1 MQKNIGKDA
10 VEMICVA
17 GVATIGYTA
26 QHSFFGIM
34 GENLLKRIR
43 ELTFEN
49 ISKNEISWFDLDGN
63 NSSQL
68 CSRLSTDATT
78 VKGAV
83 GDRISLMISS
93 FSCMLATC
101 VIAFTFQWKMTLVM
115 LAIFPLLLFGNIC
128 QRIILAGY
136 SKDVASAHTRS
147 GMIAGEAVSNIRT
160 VAAFNAED
168 CVMNLFRHELAIPLE
183 RSSWRGQVA
192 GISFGISQL
201 CLYGSYALSL
211 WYGGELIGKDEA
223 SFDEIIKTFLVLSIS
238 AFSIADALALLPDAA
253 KGSQALQSVFAIL
266 DRRTKIDTVDP
277 NAEVIET
284 VRGDIKFH
292 HVSFSYPSRSDVQI
306 FRDLNLEVKAGK
318 SLALVGPSGS
328 GKSSVIALLERFYD
342 LTSGSVFIDGKDI
355 RKVNLKSLR
364 RRIAFVSQEPALF
377 ATTIFENILFGC
389 DSIASE
395 QEVYA
400 AGKIANAHNFISALP
415 DGYNTQVGEGGIQL
429 SGGQKQRVAIARAIL
444 KNPAILL
451 LDEATSALDAG
462 SEMVV
467 QDALDQLML
476 DRTTVLVAHRLS
488 TIRNADSIAV
498 IQDGEIV
505 EEDTHENLIAR
516 PGSVYARLVN
526 LQNHVKID
534 RMT

>member
-1 MQKNIGKDA
+1 M
-10 VEMICVA
+10 
-17 GVATIGYTA
+17 
-26 QHSFFGIM
+26 
-34 GENLLKRIR
+34 
-43 ELTFEN
+43 
-49 ISKNEISWFDLDGN
+49 
-63 NSSQL
+63 
-68 CSRLSTDATT
+68 
-78 VKGAV
+78 
-83 GDRISLMISS
+83 
-93 FSCMLATC
+93 
-101 VIAFTFQWKMTLVM
+101 
-115 LAIFPLLLFGNIC
+115 
-128 QRIILAGY
+128 
-136 SKDVASAHTRS
+136 
-147 GMIAGEAVSNIRT
+147 
-160 VAAFNAED
+160 
-168 CVMNLFRHELAIPLE
+168 
-183 RSSWRGQVA
+183 QVA

-318 SLALVGPSGS
+318 SLALVGPSES

-476 DRTTVLVAHRLS
+476 VLSPFPCFGFHKVNILFDGCSAFAKFRGLEFLIRPFGNILRIERLYSWHIDSQLSGTRTALL
-488 TIRNADSIAV
+488 
-498 IQDGEIV
+498 
-505 EEDTHENLIAR
+505 
-516 PGSVYARLVN
+516 
-526 LQNHVKID
+526 
-534 RMT
+534 